1 MARVVRAEPR
11 GRGRRLAALALLSA
25 AACGDPSDRADP
37 QDAQGG
43 QAPRW
48 TLGARPELR
57 IGAGDEQ
64 GGLHQVMG
72 AVRLRDGSIAIANAG
87 TSQVRIAAPD
97 GRTMRNVGREGD
109 GPGEFRVPAWLG
121 ARGDTLVVA
130 DMLASRVSRFAP
142 DGVFLGSAPFA
153 EAAGMFPQVV
163 GQYRDGTLL
172 VAADEAAAARRAGV
186 VRGRTALLRLRP
198 DGRLLDTLAV
208 VPSSEQ
214 FASASPD
221 GRGIRIESLPFGRRT
236 VMALHED
243 RVYVGTGETPVVRTI
258 DHQRRGEDLLRV
270 TALARPV
277 GEGDIADYWKNLV
290 TTGGTP
296 DGDSRTPPQGIPYPR
311 ALPPYADLR
320 VDAAGRVW
328 VEESRL
334 PREWKAPGRWL
345 IYSPRGRQLGWMELP
360 PRARILDA
368 GTDWLLLHETD
379 ESRREMVS
387 LYRFSAGS

>member
-1 MARVVRAEPR
+1 MIRAERR
-11 GRGRRLAALALLSA
+11 GRARRLAALALLAA
-25 AACGDPSDRADP
+25 AACGDLTDRADAR
-37 QDAQGG
+37 DAQGG
-43 QAPRW
+43 KAPRW
-48 TLGARPELR
+48 TLASSPELR
-57 IGAGDEQ
+57 IGAGDAQ
-64 GGLHQVMG
+64 GGLHQVMS

-97 GRTMRNVGREGD
+97 GRTLRSLGREGD
-109 GPGEFRVPAWLG
+109 GPGEFRVPAWIG
-121 ARGDTLVVA
+121 ARGDTLLVA

-142 DGVFLGSAPFA
+142 DGAFLGSAPFP
-153 EAAGMFPQVV
+153 EAAGLFPQVV

-198 DGRLLDTLAV
+198 DGSLLDTLAV

-221 GRGIRIESLPFGRRT
+221 ARGIRIESLPFGRRT

-243 RVYVGTGETPVVRTI
+243 RVYVGTGETPVVRTL
-258 DHQRRGEDLLRV
+258 DPHRRGQELLRV
-270 TALARPV
+270 RATARPV
-277 GEGDIADYWKNLV
+277 GAADIDDYWENLV

-296 DGDSRTPPQGIPYPR
+296 DGDSRTPPPGIPYPR

-320 VDAAGRVW
+320 VDDAGRVW

-334 PREWKAPGRWL
+334 PREWKAPARWS
-345 IYSPRGRQLGWMELP
+345 IYSPQGRQLGWMEVP

-379 ESRREMVS
+379 EDRREMVS